1 MFDTVIR
8 MKTSA
13 IDEITNLGLTWDYSK
28 QFGMEE
34 IDVYVNYVDDSLLTL
49 TDDPDVILCDYYDIN
64 YDLVNCIE
72 AVS

>member
-1 MFDTVIR
+1 MFDTIIR
-8 MKTSA
+8 MKPDA
-13 IDEITNLGLTWDYSK
+13 IDEVTKLGLTWDYSK

-49 TDDPDVILCDYYDIN
+49 TDDPDVILCDYYNIN

>member
-8 MKTSA
+8 MKPSA
-13 IDEITNLGLTWDYSK
+13 IDEVTNLGLTWDYSK

-49 TDDPDVILCDYYDIN
+49 TDDPDVILCDYYNIN